1 MKIKGD
7 FMRTKR
13 EEIKCYINEVIT
25 RNKRQWKFEGG
36 KNSGTE
42 FQRIVRDYFNEN
54 AEKHHILRA
63 KSNENPN
70 DPRTDVYF
78 ICNEG
83 ECDGY
88 EVKSIKD
95 GSLPGLTICNNP
107 LLLNDKK
114 VLLINYT
121 VDKNSTISVLDVY
134 ETQIFRLTSINSSG
148 KYKGCLMSTRDTGKK
163 IKGRNFNDFI
173 NTCEDE
179 DYTLEELTNPELVR
193 KTILYYSASKLVDSD
208 YNFTD
213 EEILEAVHNL
223 KESD

>member
-1 MKIKGD
+1 M
-7 FMRTKR
+7 
-13 EEIKCYINEVIT
+13 EI
-25 RNKRQWKFEGG
+25 RGW

-42 FQRIVRDYFNEN
+42 FQRVVRDYFNEN
-54 AEKHHILRA
+54 TEKYHIL
-63 KSNENPN
+63 KTESNENPN
-70 DPRTDVYF
+70 DSRTDVYF
-78 ICNEG
+78 VCDEG

-121 VDKNSTISVLDVY
+121 VDNDSTILVIDVY
-134 ETQIFRLTSINSSG
+134 ETQIFRLTSINASG
-148 KYKGCLMSTRDTGKK
+148 KYKGCLISTRDTCKK

-193 KTILYYSASKLVDSD
+193 KTILYYSASKLVDSEF
-208 YNFTD
+208 NFKD
-213 EEILEAVHNL
+213 KEIERAIRDLRKND
-223 KESD
+223 KKSRK

>member
-1 MKIKGD
+1 M
-7 FMRTKR
+7 
-13 EEIKCYINEVIT
+13 
-25 RNKRQWKFEGG
+25 
-36 KNSGTE
+36 
-42 FQRIVRDYFNEN
+42 YFVC
-54 AEKHHILRA
+54 
-63 KSNENPN
+63 
-70 DPRTDVYF
+70 D
-78 ICNEG
+78 EG

-121 VDKNSTISVLDVY
+121 VDNDSTILVIDVY
-134 ETQIFRLTSINSSG
+134 ETQIFRLTSINASG
-148 KYKGCLMSTRDTGKK
+148 KYKGCLISTRDTGKK

-193 KTILYYSASKLVDSD
+193 KTILYYSASKLVDSEF
-208 YNFTD
+208 NFKD
-213 EEILEAVHNL
+213 KEIERAIRDLRKND
-223 KESD
+223 KKSRK